1 TKGSD
6 AVEAVRVELA
16 KMTGQRDA
24 LQKTLTD
31 EVLPQIA
38 ALAEMMGDQPVPRH
52 PVGRAVTK
60 GSAGDSGASDLPSVD
75 AIRDH
80 PAKMS
85 PEARADRLIKV
96 SHQNPQQLAL
106 AR

>member
-1 TKGSD
+1 
-6 AVEAVRVELA
+6 
-16 KMTGQRDA
+16 RDA

-38 ALAEMMGDQPVPRH
+38 ALAKMVGDQPVPRH
-52 PVGRAVTK
+52 LVGRAVTK
-60 GSAGDSGASDLPSVD
+60 GSEGASSASETLSAE
-75 AIRDH
+75 AIRDYL
-80 PAKMS
+80 AKMS
-85 PEARADRLIKV
+85 PEARADLLIKV